1 MTKRKH
7 RSYGNLAKPQ
17 TPYLLIAPAI
27 LVISVALLIPV
38 VYAVYLSGTD
48 ANMLTLS
55 SYHFVGLDNY
65 KKFFTSP
72 SLVKVFR
79 STLIYVVLGVFLT
92 YVIGMGAALI
102 LNLKLK
108 MKPLFRAILILPWAI
123 PQVVLVL
130 IWKWM
135 LNPQYGGINYLMSSL
150 HLIPMN
156 FSWFSDPKFAIVAI
170 MLVTIWKQYPLSCL
184 ILFAGMKTIP
194 GELYET
200 ASIDGANALQRF
212 VFITLPGLKY
222 VNSVL
227 VLLLTIWSFTNFV
240 IIWLL
245 TMGGPSD
252 QTATLSIFTYLNAF
266 KFSKLGYG
274 AAIGVICLLVSLIFS
289 FFYYRVFITDINNE

>member
-1 MTKRKH
+1 MTKRKNSGV
-7 RSYGNLAKPQ
+7 RNLAKRQ
-17 TPYLLIAPAI
+17 TPYLLIAPSIA
-27 LVISVALLIPV
+27 VITAALLIPV
-38 VYAVYLSGTD
+38 AYAVYLSGTD
-48 ANMLTLS
+48 ANMLSLS

-72 SLVKVFR
+72 SLGKVFR

-92 YVIGMGAALI
+92 YVIGLGAALI
-102 LNLKLK
+102 LNMKLR

-135 LNPQYGGINYLMSSL
+135 LNPQYGCINYLFSSL

-156 FSWFSDPKFAIVAI
+156 FSWFSDPKFAIIAI

-184 ILFAGMKTIP
+184 ILFAGMKTIS

-200 ASIDGANALQRF
+200 ASIDGASAFQRF
-212 VFITLPGLKY
+212 FYITLPGLKY

-274 AAIGVICLLVSLIFS
+274 ASIGVVCLMVSLIFS
-289 FFYYRVFITDINNE
+289 FFYYRVFITDVNND

>member
-1 MTKRKH
+1 
-7 RSYGNLAKPQ
+7 
-17 TPYLLIAPAI
+17 
-27 LVISVALLIPV
+27 
-38 VYAVYLSGTD
+38 
-48 ANMLTLS
+48 
-55 SYHFVGLDNY
+55 
-65 KKFFTSP
+65 
-72 SLVKVFR
+72 
-79 STLIYVVLGVFLT
+79 
-92 YVIGMGAALI
+92 
-102 LNLKLK
+102 

-135 LNPQYGGINYLMSSL
+135 LNPQYGCINYLFSSL

-156 FSWFSDPKFAIVAI
+156 FSWFSDPKFAIIAI

-184 ILFAGMKTIP
+184 ILFAGMKTIS

-200 ASIDGANALQRF
+200 ASIDGASAFQRF
-212 VFITLPGLKY
+212 FYITLPGLKY

-274 AAIGVICLLVSLIFS
+274 ASIGVVCLIVSLIFS
-289 FFYYRVFITDINNE
+289 FFYYRVFITDVSND

>member
-7 RSYGNLAKPQ
+7 GGTRNLAKRQ

-27 LVISVALLIPV
+27 IVITIALLIPV

-55 SYHFVGLDNY
+55 SYKYVGLDNY

-72 SLVKVFR
+72 SLIKVFR

-92 YVIGMGAALI
+92 YVIGLGAALI

-135 LNPQYGGINYLMSSL
+135 LNPQYGGINYLLSQL

-156 FSWFSDPKFAIVAI
+156 FSWFSDPKFAIIAI

-184 ILFAGMKTIP
+184 ILFAGMKTISS
-194 GELYET
+194 ELYET

-212 VFITLPGLKY
+212 VYITLPGLRY

-227 VLLLTIWSFTNFV
+227 ILLLTIWSFTNFV

-274 AAIGVICLLVSLIFS
+274 AAIGVVCLLVSLIFS
-289 FFYYRVFITDINNE
+289 FFYYKVFITDVNNE